1 MVVLKYFWL
10 VELIKSSLG
19 PHGMAQL
26 RGDKLQQNGYEK
38 TEVVNRQKIGLK
50 LCRRNEHEAVI
61 NLRDHLFIYLQQ
73 SYNYKAVDS
82 DSLVYLWIFVHVTK
96 QSTWVN
102 RKRYLFR
109 DCPAYLVNCLFKFL
123 NDVVW
128 SFSRWPCGADETL
141 KGYPAYLS
149 LFSLVTP
156 ERSVS

>member
-1 MVVLKYFWL
+1 
-10 VELIKSSLG
+10 
-19 PHGMAQL
+19 MAQL

-109 DCPAYLVNCLFKFL
+109 DILLIL
-123 NDVVW
+123 
-128 SFSRWPCGADETL
+128 
-141 KGYPAYLS
+141 
-149 LFSLVTP
+149 
-156 ERSVS
+156 